1 MKKLLALFLVTTL
14 VSTCALSGIA
24 LSGSSSVSDD
34 ETKYSYYE
42 NGQKKW
48 EENYKDGKLD
58 GKYTA
63 WDENGQ
69 KKWEENY
76 KDGKQDGKSTMW
88 YEDGEGIQ
96 EENYKEGKLDGKLT
110 YWDENNQILI
120 ELNFKDDVCI
130 SGDIE
135 WCEFFT
141 PSRPLY
147 P

>member
-1 MKKLLALFLVTTL
+1 MAE
-14 VSTCALSGIA
+14 G
-24 LSGSSSVSDD
+24 
-34 ETKYSYYE
+34 
-42 NGQKKW
+42 
-48 EENYKDGKLD
+48 
-58 GKYTA
+58 
-63 WDENGQ
+63 
-69 KKWEENY
+69 NY
-76 KDGKQDGKSTMW
+76 KDGKQDGKLTIW

-110 YWDENNQILI
+110 YWDENNQLLI

-147 P
+147 R